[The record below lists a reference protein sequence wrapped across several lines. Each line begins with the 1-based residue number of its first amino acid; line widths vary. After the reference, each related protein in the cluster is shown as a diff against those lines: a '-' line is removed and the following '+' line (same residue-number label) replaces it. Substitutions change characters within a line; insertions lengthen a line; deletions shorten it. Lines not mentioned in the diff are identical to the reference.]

1 LNKNRECDDYKKE
14 LDRLRYKTKVNSY
27 QPQTLE
33 QVSTQAK
40 GLARYEHKDAVKG
53 GEVDY
58 SKCFSDDMGGEDFK
72 FLSSQIQYS
81 PQKSPYGQ
89 GESMQQ

>member
-1 LNKNRECDDYKKE
+1 MKYKN
-14 LDRLRYKTKVNSY
+14 KVNSY

-33 QVSTQAK
+33 QVINTQSK
-40 GLARYEHKDAVKG
+40 GLVKYEQKDAVKG

-72 FLSSQIQYS
+72 FLNSQIQSS
-81 PQKSPYGQ
+81 PQKSPFGHNEY
-89 GESMQQ
+89 MQQSENQ